1 MIVSAIIAVLIA
13 GGVYLIMQRGMVRII
28 IGTTLI
34 SHGVNFL
41 LQAPGIGAW
50 RGDPIADRTAT
61 ADAADPLPQAFV
73 LTAIVISMAAT
84 AVMLAMAALGRDDDT
99 TSAEDV
105 ERAQR
110 EFRSLET
117 RGRAARHID
126 GQSARARRRQIR
138 EEERS

>member
-1 MIVSAIIAVLIA
+1 MIISAVIAILIA
-13 GGVYLIMQRGMVRII
+13 GGVYLVMQRGMVRII
-28 IGTTLI
+28 IGTTLM
-34 SHGVNFL
+34 SHGVNIL
-41 LQAPGIGAW
+41 LLAAGVGAW
-50 RGDPIADRTAT
+50 RADPIADRTEV

-99 TSAEDV
+99 TSTEDT

-117 RGRAARHID
+117 RGRAAHHID
-126 GQSARARRRQIR
+126 EQSPQARRRRLR
-138 EEERS
+138 EEEY

>member
-1 MIVSAIIAVLIA
+1 M
-13 GGVYLIMQRGMVRII
+13 
-28 IGTTLI
+28 
-34 SHGVNFL
+34 SHGVNIL
-41 LQAPGIGAW
+41 LLAAGIGAW
-50 RGDPIADRTAT
+50 RADPIADRTEV

-99 TSAEDV
+99 TSAEDI

-117 RGRAARHID
+117 RGRAAHHID
-126 GQSARARRRQIR
+126 EQSPQARRRRLR
-138 EEERS
+138 EEEY

>member
-1 MIVSAIIAVLIA
+1 MILSAVIAVLVA
-13 GGVYLIMQRGMVRII
+13 GGVYLILQRGMVRII

-34 SHGVNFL
+34 SHGVNIL
-41 LQAPGIGAW
+41 LLTTGVGAW
-50 RGDPIADRTAT
+50 RGDPVADRTPT

-99 TSAEDV
+99 ASADDG
-105 ERAQR
+105 ERARR

-117 RGRAARHID
+117 RGRSAQHID
-126 GQSARARRRQIR
+126 TRSARARRRRLR
-138 EEERS
+138 EEER

>member
-1 MIVSAIIAVLIA
+1 VIISAVIAILIA
-13 GGVYLIMQRGMVRII
+13 GGVYLVMQRGMVRII
-28 IGTTLI
+28 IGTTLM
-34 SHGVNFL
+34 SHGVNIL
-41 LQAPGIGAW
+41 LLATGVGAW
-50 RGDPIADRTAT
+50 RADPIADRTEV

-99 TSAEDV
+99 TSAEDT

-117 RGRAARHID
+117 RGRAAHHID
-126 GQSARARRRQIR
+126 EQSPQARRRRLR
-138 EEERS
+138 EEEY